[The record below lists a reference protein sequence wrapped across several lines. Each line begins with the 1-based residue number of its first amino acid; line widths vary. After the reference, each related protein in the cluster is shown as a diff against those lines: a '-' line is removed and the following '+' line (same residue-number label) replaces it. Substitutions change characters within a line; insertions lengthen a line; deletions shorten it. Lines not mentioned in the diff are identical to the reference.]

1 MSAANRV
8 ASPGADLRVGIGLAS
23 LGFLLAGIG
32 PYLLLLGA
40 ELHRD
45 GADLVW
51 LSSAFGVGLLIVA
64 ATGPLLMRAGA
75 GQVLRAA
82 ALTAALG
89 VTAMATTALLPVAGT
104 GALLVGLGG
113 AALVLVTPALIRGRA
128 AAARLTRVNAAAS
141 VAGIL
146 APVGIGALEH
156 AGIHGRLALLV
167 PLPALLLLAIRRPVP
182 VPVPP
187 SSGPGRP
194 AAARITVDRVTVAR
208 ISVARI
214 TAAWARVVLA
224 VSGEFCFVVW
234 GVARIRD
241 VGAANAVAAVLGAA
255 FPVGMALGRLLGPRF
270 AGHPAVVPAGAL
282 TAMIGTGLG
291 SLGGDPWT
299 VTAGLG
305 VAGLGIAVLYPVT
318 LAQLVATP
326 GMAAQ
331 HSAPPGAL
339 ASGTAVLAAPA
350 LLAALSGVASLRI
363 AFLLPIPLLALLV
376 ALPVPARRLTL
387 GGPARRSRVAP

>member
-1 MSAANRV
+1 MSTANRV
-8 ASPGADLRVGIGLAS
+8 ASPGA
-23 LGFLLAGIG
+23 
-32 PYLLLLGA
+32 
-40 ELHRD
+40 
-45 GADLVW
+45 
-51 LSSAFGVGLLIVA
+51 
-64 ATGPLLMRAGA
+64 
-75 GQVLRAA
+75 
-82 ALTAALG
+82 
-89 VTAMATTALLPVAGT
+89 
-104 GALLVGLGG
+104 
-113 AALVLVTPALIRGRA
+113 
-128 AAARLTRVNAAAS
+128 
-141 VAGIL
+141 
-146 APVGIGALEH
+146 
-156 AGIHGRLALLV
+156 
-167 PLPALLLLAIRRPVP
+167 ALLLLAIRRPVP

-194 AAARITVDRVTVAR
+194 AARITVAR
-208 ISVARI
+208 ISVARITVARISVARITVARITVARITVARI

-255 FPVGMALGRLLGPRF
+255 FPVGMALGRLLAPRF

-331 HSAPPGAL
+331 HSAPLGAL
-339 ASGTAVLAAPA
+339 ASGTAILAAPA

-387 GGPARRSRVAP
+387 GGPAS